1 MVFWRIVR
9 QYERMVVLRWG
20 KFLDVRGPG
29 LRIVI
34 PFVDQPYKVD
44 LREQVDRVPTQKYI
58 TSDNVVVD
66 MDFVI
71 YYRCWRTARRCA
83 RPYWRSRTS
92 RGHHQPVLCHPQG
105 GDWLHHALGGALGT
119 REDARPAPGED
130 GRGHGRWGIKVSQVE
145 INEIDP
151 PPGVKAAM
159 EREKSAAAIKT
170 AEITESEGA
179 RQAAINRAEGEKQ
192 AAILRAEGSRQS
204 EILTAEGDQQAA
216 ILRADGFSTALDR
229 INSVAQEA
237 DARTMSLQYFDTLK
251 QARWQPRHQVH
262 LPYGVHEHAPV
273 VRELRDGSQRRQGRR
288 VERRLA
294 DLAVLGRGGE
304 TGQLLRDGAVLRALQ
319 RRVHRAAGRRL
330 PGAPSTAGP
339 GRTGVPCAGPAGRS
353 GACRSSRPALGT
365 AGPPRRRRSRSTPA
379 P

>member
-9 QYERMVVLRWG
+9 QYERMVILRWG
-20 KFLDVRGPG
+20 KFMNVRGPG
-29 LRIVI
+29 LRVVI

-71 YYRCWRTARRCA
+71 YYRVLADNEEVRKAIVDIENYRVATINLSFATLRA
-83 RPYWRSRTS
+83 VIGSTS
-92 RGHHQPVLCHPQG
+92 LSE
-105 GDWLHHALGGALGT
+105 ALSE
-119 REDARPAPGED
+119 RERIRDQLQVRMDEVT
-130 GRGHGRWGIKVSQVE
+130 GRWGIKVSQVE

-192 AAILRAEGSRQS
+192 GAILRAEGSRQS
-204 EILTAEGDQQAA
+204 EILNAEGDQQAA

-229 INSVAQEA
+229 INSVAQQA
-237 DARTMSLQYFDTLK
+237 DGRTMSLQYFETLK
-251 QARWQPRHQVH
+251 
-262 LPYGVHEHAPV
+262 
-273 VRELRDGSQRRQGRR
+273 ELGGSPATKFIFPMEFTSMLQSFVSSATGRTN
-288 VERRLA
+288 
-294 DLAVLGRGGE
+294 GG
-304 TGQLLRDGAVLRALQ
+304 DGAD
-319 RRVHRAAGRRL
+319 
-330 PGAPSTAGP
+330 
-339 GRTGVPCAGPAGRS
+339 
-353 GACRSSRPALGT
+353 SS
-365 AGPPRRRRSRSTPA
+365 
-379 P
+379 

>member
-1 MVFWRIVR
+1 MVFWRVVR

-20 KFLDVRGPG
+20 RFLDVRGPG
-29 LRIVI
+29 LRLVV
-34 PFVDQPYKVD
+34 PFVDQPFKVD

-71 YYRCWRTARRCA
+71 YYR
-83 RPYWRSRTS
+83 
-92 RGHHQPVLCHPQG
+92 VLADG
-105 GDWLHHALGGALGT
+105 EEVRKSVMEIENYRVATINLSFATLRAVIGATTLSEALSE
-119 REDARPAPGED
+119 RERIRDQLQVRMDEVT
-130 GRGHGRWGIKVSQVE
+130 GRWGIKVSQVE

-179 RQAAINRAEGEKQ
+179 RQADINRAEGEKQ

-216 ILRADGFSTALDR
+216 ILRADGFSTALER

-251 QARWQPRHQVH
+251 Q
-262 LPYGVHEHAPV
+262 LG
-273 VRELRDGSQRRQGRR
+273 GSPATKFIFPM
-288 VERRLA
+288 EF
-294 DLAVLGRGGE
+294 
-304 TGQLLRDGAVLRALQ
+304 TSMLQ
-319 RRVHRAAGRRL
+319 SFVSSAAGRGNGGGGD
-330 PGAPSTAGP
+330 GAE
-339 GRTGVPCAGPAGRS
+339 RS
-353 GACRSSRPALGT
+353 
-365 AGPPRRRRSRSTPA
+365 
-379 P
+379 